1 MRIRKI
7 RLVFIA
13 ISFLFVVGSRVNWKS
28 HFVISFSGIPGSKAC
43 PVQGAA
49 AAAFADS
56 LESAENA
63 DMAAAMK
70 RASILKI
77 TTSLFLIDFIIT
89 GKNRRGTKLP

>member
-13 ISFLFVVGSRVNWKS
+13 ISFLFVVGSRVNRKS

-63 DMAAAMK
+63 DSAAAMK
-70 RASILKI
+70 RAPILKI
-77 TTSLFLIDFIIT
+77 TTSLSLIDFIIT

>member
-1 MRIRKI
+1 M
-7 RLVFIA
+7 
-13 ISFLFVVGSRVNWKS
+13 
-28 HFVISFSGIPGSKAC
+28 PGSKAC

-49 AAAFADS
+49 AAAFVDS

-63 DMAAAMK
+63 DSAAAMK

>member
-28 HFVISFSGIPGSKAC
+28 HFVISFSGIPGPKAC

-63 DMAAAMK
+63 DSAAAMK